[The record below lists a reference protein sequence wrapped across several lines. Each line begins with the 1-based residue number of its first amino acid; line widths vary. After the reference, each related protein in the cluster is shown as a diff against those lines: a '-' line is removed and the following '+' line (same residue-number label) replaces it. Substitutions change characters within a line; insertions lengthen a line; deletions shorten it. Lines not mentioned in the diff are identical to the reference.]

1 VALFKGRETFSLDN
15 KGRVSIPAKMRKS
28 IPTEAENTFVVTRGL
43 EKCIYAYPINE
54 WNEQF
59 QKKFEKL
66 NQFDPTNRQMLR
78 RMLEWCED
86 AALDVQQR
94 MTLPKELLELA
105 EIDGKITVVGVFDHI
120 EFWNP
125 EAYEKYINNC
135 DESYE
140 TIVEKVL
147 TTPNSNT

>member
-1 VALFKGRETFSLDN
+1 MALFKGRETFSLDT
-15 KGRVSIPAKMRKS
+15 KGRVNIPAKMRKS
-28 IPTEAENTFVVTRGL
+28 IPEEADNTFVVTRGM

-59 QKKFEKL
+59 KKKFEVL
-66 NQFDPTNRQMLR
+66 NLFDPTNRQMLR

-86 AALDVQQR
+86 VVMDAQQR

-105 EIDGKITVVGVFDHI
+105 GIDGKITVVGVFDHI

-125 EAYEKYINNC
+125 ETYEKYINDC

-147 TTPNSNT
+147 TQPNG

>member
-1 VALFKGRETFSLDN
+1 MALFKGRETFSLDI
-15 KGRVSIPAKMRKS
+15 KGRVNIPAKMRKS
-28 IPTEAENTFVVTRGL
+28 IPAEADNTFVVTRGM

-59 QKKFEKL
+59 KKKFEEL
-66 NQFDPTNRQMLR
+66 NLFNPTNRQMLR

-86 AALDVQQR
+86 VVMDAQQR

-105 EIDGKITVVGVFDHI
+105 GIDGKITVVGVFDHI

-125 EAYEKYINNC
+125 ETYEQYINNC

-147 TTPNSNT
+147 TTPNNNA